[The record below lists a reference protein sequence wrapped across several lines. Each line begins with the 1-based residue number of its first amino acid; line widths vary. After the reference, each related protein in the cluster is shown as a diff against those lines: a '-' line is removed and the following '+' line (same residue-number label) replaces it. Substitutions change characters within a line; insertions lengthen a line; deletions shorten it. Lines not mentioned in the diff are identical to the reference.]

1 MTTTARDGG
10 PVYPGNKAIQFGQD
24 SGCNEGMS
32 LRDYFALKAMEAE
45 ISDGIPMDQKY
56 KDSVA
61 AHAYTLADAMLKAR
75 VKT

>member
-32 LRDYFALKAMEAE
+32 LRDYFALKATDAW
-45 ISDGIPMDQKY
+45 S
-56 KDSVA
+56 A
-61 AHAYTLADAMLKAR
+61 APVSTVTLNVGGER
-75 VKT
+75 C